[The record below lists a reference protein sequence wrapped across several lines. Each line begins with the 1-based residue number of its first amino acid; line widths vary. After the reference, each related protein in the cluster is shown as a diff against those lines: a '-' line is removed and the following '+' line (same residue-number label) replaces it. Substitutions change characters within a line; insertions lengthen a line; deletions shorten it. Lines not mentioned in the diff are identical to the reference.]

1 VDSSLDTYT
10 RLVFALGIVSW
21 LAMCVCLANFA
32 DLLHKQPAGFDRA
45 ATANPLSYL
54 LRSYADARTRFW
66 RNGLIV
72 CGGAFAILI
81 GLMCVAVWSGG
92 SRL

>member
-1 VDSSLDTYT
+1 MDSSLDTYT

-32 DLLHKQPAGFDRA
+32 DLLQKQPAAVDRA
-45 ATANPLSYL
+45 ASANPLSYL
-54 LRSYADARTRFW
+54 IRSYADGRTRFW
-66 RNGLIV
+66 RNGLIA
-72 CGGAFAILI
+72 CAGAFAVLI

-92 SRL
+92 SRW